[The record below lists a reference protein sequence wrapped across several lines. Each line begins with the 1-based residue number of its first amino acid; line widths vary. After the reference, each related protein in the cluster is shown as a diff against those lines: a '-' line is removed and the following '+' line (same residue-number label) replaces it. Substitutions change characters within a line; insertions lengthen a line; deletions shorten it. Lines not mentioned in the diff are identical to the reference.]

1 MIKQNMNAF
10 RIPEYD
16 QRPVYGPP
24 PPPPAPPHQRHAA
37 YDEPPEQDFNIRSVF
52 AVLMVRAWTILGVIG
67 VCMTIALVVMFQ
79 ITPVYTASTL
89 IMVGQRENKVLD
101 AESVVAGLQTK
112 TRSRC
117 SSRGPWRRR

>member
-16 QRPVYGPP
+16 QRPVYGPPP

-52 AVLMVRAWTILGVIG
+52 AVLMVRAWTILGG
-67 VCMTIALVVMFQ
+67 
-79 ITPVYTASTL
+79 STEVQKNIL
-89 IMVGQRENKVLD
+89 SKAVL
-101 AESVVAGLQTK
+101 GL
-112 TRSRC
+112 
-117 SSRGPWRRR
+117 